1 MQGSG
6 GDNNL
11 AQSMQASQ
19 SSSMNNN
26 DLSKSGKVAAEPVVP
41 ANLFHKLQK
50 AILAVQDEKQDSQVK
65 ALCSLVDKMTPRLFM
80 KAC

>member
-1 MQGSG
+1 MANSAMQGSAA
-6 GDNNL
+6 DSSL

-26 DLSKSGKVAAEPVVP
+26 DLAKSGKVAEPVVP

-50 AILAVQDEKQDSQVK
+50 AILAVQDEK
-65 ALCSLVDKMTPRLFM
+65 
-80 KAC
+80 